1 MEITRNLI
9 KIAQWLL
16 LEAEINE
23 GWGESMITIEE
34 MEQILEEL
42 AGELPEEFYKELNG
56 GILLLPEKKISP
68 EAKKNDLYTMGQYR
82 CSPSMGRYIVIYYGS
97 FEALYGNLSSENL
110 KIKLREVLR
119 HEFTHH
125 LEDLAG
131 ERDLEKEDEAELER
145 YRYGLPMKPIRRL

>member
-1 MEITRNLI
+1 
-9 KIAQWLL
+9 
-16 LEAEINE
+16 
-23 GWGESMITIEE
+23 MITIEE
-34 MEQILEEL
+34 MEQVLEEL
-42 AGELPEEFYKELNG
+42 ACELPAEFYKELNG

-68 EAKKNDLYTMGQYR
+68 EARKNDLYTMGQYR
-82 CSPSMGRYIVIYYGS
+82 YSPSMGRYIVIYYGS
-97 FEALYGNLSSENL
+97 FEALYGNLPAEYL
-110 KIKLREVLR
+110 KQKLREVLR

>member
-1 MEITRNLI
+1 
-9 KIAQWLL
+9 
-16 LEAEINE
+16 
-23 GWGESMITIEE
+23 MITIEE

-42 AGELPEEFYKELNG
+42 AGELPAEFYKELNG

-82 CSPSMGRYIVIYYGS
+82 YSPSMGRYIVIYYGS

-110 KIKLREVLR
+110 EQKLREVLR

>member
-1 MEITRNLI
+1 
-9 KIAQWLL
+9 
-16 LEAEINE
+16 
-23 GWGESMITIEE
+23 MITIEE

-42 AGELPEEFYKELNG
+42 AGELPAEFYKELNG

-82 CSPSMGRYIVIYYGS
+82 YSPSMGRYIVIYYGS

-110 KIKLREVLR
+110 KQKLREVLR

>member
-1 MEITRNLI
+1 
-9 KIAQWLL
+9 
-16 LEAEINE
+16 
-23 GWGESMITIEE
+23 MITIEE